1 MTHYRMQRRIR
12 QPVRIY
18 GAPLADLA
26 RKSPSH
32 VKGAATKRA
41 KWAALRD
48 ARTDALQAELRA
60 ADPFAAFIEGFV

>member
-18 GAPLADLA
+18 GAPLADMA

-32 VKGAATKRA
+32 VKGARTKAAQKRA
-41 KWAALRD
+41 RVLAVAEALRAEVA
-48 ARTDALQAELRA
+48 AR
-60 ADPFAAFIEGFV
+60 DPFAAWMGVFL